1 MSAVFLRLRS
11 ELRARW
17 RSWLALALLV
27 GLGGGAALAAAAGA
41 RRSESAYPRFLKL
54 QKAAHLYT
62 GGGPES
68 IDMEQAFAKIERFPE
83 VLEWA
88 RIDLV
93 SPQVRLPDG
102 AVIGLP
108 DVAAATDMQAKVG
121 LAFNRVKV
129 LSGRLYR
136 PSAPE
141 EAVIDFTTAER
152 YRLSVGSR
160 LGVMVAGPRQSAS
173 FVPVRVVGI
182 VASPGSFPAVGSFST
197 ASIAL
202 TPAFVRTHHV
212 ELDPTNASLLIRL
225 RRGSADIAA
234 FQRDMNKAGLGD
246 VDIPYVEPV
255 ATAAVQKSIR
265 FESRA
270 LWILSA
276 LIAIAALAIVGQSLA
291 RQTVLESTDYPV
303 LRAVGLSRRQLVEL
317 GLIRA
322 TIIAIVGALA
332 AVVVAILLS
341 PLTPIGLARIAEPNP
356 GMAVDGLIVA
366 AGAALTAVLVIL
378 ASAGPAWLAARSAAR
393 LEGSGP
399 VWTANWTARF
409 AGRVSLPPAVSAGT
423 RLALDPGRGRSSV
436 PVRSAALGGTLGI
449 AALVA
454 SLLFGTS
461 LTYLLATPR
470 LSGAAWDMFLVVG
483 PDQGKTATSVIRSDP
498 DVAGYSFPGGFVNLN
513 LARSSV
519 FGFLVDGKGGIEPVI
534 ADGRAPSSGQEIA
547 LGPATLR
554 SLHTAIGRTI
564 DVRLD
569 ENGGPSGP
577 RVQMT
582 VVGEAI
588 IPSSPFG
595 TAEQGAGAALIWDG
609 YLRFHPETSDELPYL
624 IRFRPD
630 VDRDRAVSRLL
641 QKFPDAFQFT
651 SQRSGDLASLSR
663 IARVPVLLSGLVAA
677 IAAGTLVHALVSAIR
692 RRRRDLAILKT
703 LGFLGRQ
710 IRAAVAWQAT
720 VLVVVSLLIGVPLG
734 IAAGRWGWRAF
745 AENVSVLPVPKIPWV
760 AVALIVPGVIA
771 LANLIALVPG
781 RIAARTEAARIL
793 RSE

>member
-1 MSAVFLRLRS
+1 M
-11 ELRARW
+11 
-17 RSWLALALLV
+17 
-27 GLGGGAALAAAAGA
+27 AAAAGA
-41 RRSESAYPRFLKL
+41 RRSETAYPRFLKAE
-54 QKAAHLYT
+54 KAADLYT
-62 GGGPES
+62 GGAPES
-68 IDMEQAFAKIERFPE
+68 IDVDQAFARIERFPE

-93 SPQVRLPDG
+93 SPQVRLPDRT
-102 AVIGLP
+102 VIGLP
-108 DVAAATDMQAKVG
+108 DLGAVGDMQAKAG

-136 PSAPE
+136 PSAPD
-141 EAVIDFTTAER
+141 EAVVDFTTAER
-152 YRLSVGSR
+152 YRLTVGSR
-160 LGVMVAGPRQSAS
+160 VGIMVPGPGESAAS
-173 FVPVRVVGI
+173 VPVQIVGI
-182 VASPGSFPAVGSFST
+182 VASPGNFPAVGTFNT
-197 ASIAL
+197 ASIML
-202 TPAFVRTHHV
+202 TPAFVRARHV

-234 FQRDMNKAGLGD
+234 FLRDMNRAGLGD
-246 VDIPYVEPV
+246 IDVPYVEPV
-255 ATAAVQKSIR
+255 ATAGVQKSIR

-303 LRAVGLSRRQLVEL
+303 LRALGLSRRQLVEL
-317 GLIRA
+317 GLLRA
-322 TIIAIVGALA
+322 TIIAVVGGFG
-332 AVVVAILLS
+332 AVVLAILLS

-356 GMAVDGLIVA
+356 GVHVDGLVLA
-366 AGAALTAVLVIL
+366 TGAGLTLALVIL
-378 ASAGPAWLAARSAAR
+378 ASAGPAWVAARSAAR
-393 LEGSGP
+393 LESAEP
-399 VWTANWTARF
+399 VWTASWTARF
-409 AGRVSLPPAVSAGT
+409 AGRVPLPPAASAGT

-436 PVRSAALGGTLGI
+436 PVRSATLGGTLGI

-454 SLLFGTS
+454 SLFFATS

-483 PDQGKTATSVIRSDP
+483 PDQRKSATSEIRSDP
-498 DVAGYSFPGGFVNLN
+498 NVAGYSFPGGFVNLN

-519 FGFLVDGKGGIEPVI
+519 FGFLVDGKGGIQPVI
-534 ADGRAPSSGQEIA
+534 ADGRAPSSGREIA
-547 LGPATLR
+547 LGPATMR
-554 SLHTAIGRTI
+554 SLHTAIGQAI
-564 DVRLD
+564 EAHLD

-577 RVQMT
+577 AVRMT

-595 TAEQGAGAALIWDG
+595 TAEQGAGAALTWDG
-609 YLRFHPETSDELPYL
+609 YLRFHPGILEGSPFL
-624 IRFRPD
+624 IRFRPEA
-630 VDRDRAVSRLL
+630 DRERAVSRLV
-641 QKFPDAFQFT
+641 QKFPDAFHFT

-663 IARVPVLLSGLVAA
+663 IAKVPILLSGLVAA
-677 IAAGTLVHALVSAIR
+677 IAAGTLAHVLVSATR

-720 VLVVVSLLIGVPLG
+720 VLVAVSLLIGVPLG

-760 AVALIVPGVIA
+760 ALPLIVPGVIV